1 MDSWKELEQMSKAST
16 EMVEMQKAFVKAL
29 ESNEFTE
36 EDMKR
41 MLVAAVPL
49 MSAYD
54 MERLLGTVGMDRY
67 DLS

>member
-1 MDSWKELEQMSKAST
+1 
-16 EMVEMQKAFVKAL
+16 MVEMQKSFVKAL
-29 ESNEFTE
+29 ENNEFTE

-49 MSAYD
+49 MSAYE
-54 MERLLGTVGMDRY
+54 MERLLGSVGMDRY